1 MKNQMSDITKKYKK
15 TLHWLTFI
23 SVLLLFGPMTYFL
36 GAAAVDMALAGT
48 TAATVA
54 KVSLFSSSLII
65 TGILTIIGVIRKY
78 TFRSSIWVLL
88 IAIYLLLDNI
98 MWAVLLIGACQI
110 LDEIVIQPLIKKYAN
125 LLTINKEIDKRTL

>member
-1 MKNQMSDITKKYKK
+1 MKHQMSDITKKYKK